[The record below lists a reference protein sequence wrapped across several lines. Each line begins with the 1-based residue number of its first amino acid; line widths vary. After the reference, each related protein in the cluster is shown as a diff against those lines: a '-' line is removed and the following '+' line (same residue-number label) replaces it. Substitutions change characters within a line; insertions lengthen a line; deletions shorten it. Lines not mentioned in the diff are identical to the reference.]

1 MIGPRDAAS
10 GRIRRVSNL
19 EVACM
24 HRLLPKYAQATLL
37 RKGIL
42 QRAVARVPV
51 PAVPAPAWTRSLRT
65 NVERGSGIR
74 CYAILGRLPMVGKWF
89 TKAQEPGA
97 PSIEAV
103 KQKTSHALKFA
114 ALAGQPTPP
123 PPDQGARITGNTF
136 ITMQSQRIAAPV
148 LLHKAGRGQGS

>member
-1 MIGPRDAAS
+1 MISSREAVS
-10 GRIRRVSNL
+10 GRIMRLSNL

-24 HRLLPKYAQATLL
+24 HRLLPKYVQATVL
-37 RKGIL
+37 RKEIL
-42 QRAVARVPV
+42 QRAVGLGSVLPS
-51 PAVPAPAWTRSLRT
+51 PSPTWTRNRPT
-65 NVERGSGIR
+65 HVERGSSIR
-74 CYAILGRLPMVGKWF
+74 CYAILGSLPMVGKWF

-123 PPDQGARITGNTF
+123 PPERGARITGNVF
-136 ITMQSQRIAAPV
+136 ISTQHSPNCASVSALAR
-148 LLHKAGRGQGS
+148 